1 MSSFVAF
8 LLEFSL
14 LILSVYSG
22 IFTLV
27 HSLGTGRFLEWGA
40 VNARGVTGGILV
52 IWDNKV
58 LELMGMELGLYSISC
73 RFKCCDDC
81 FVWIFSGEYGP
92 TLGNARED
100 FWDEFGAIRGLW
112 SDPWCIGGDFNVV
125 RFPGERSGASRLTL
139 AMRRFTWVIDDLH
152 LRNLPLLGGSSTWSE
167 GLNNQ
172 AYLRLDRFLVS
183 EGWEGHFSN
192 VLQCVL
198 PKPVSDHS
206 PILLDVGGMRR
217 GPSPFRFE
225 SMWLKEEGF
234 KDLVKF
240 WWLELSFRGFS
251 SFILTEKLKK
261 LKGFLKSWNFEVFG
275 NVAIRKNLTLT
286 QVGFWDSQEL
296 LGTLSVE
303 EEIARKASRVEFRK
317 RALWRKQ
324 AGDRSQ
330 GKFG

>member
-1 MSSFVAF
+1 
-8 LLEFSL
+8 
-14 LILSVYSG
+14 
-22 IFTLV
+22 
-27 HSLGTGRFLEWGA
+27 
-40 VNARGVTGGILV
+40 
-52 IWDNKV
+52 
-58 LELMGMELGLYSISC
+58 
-73 RFKCCDDC
+73 
-81 FVWIFSGEYGP
+81 
-92 TLGNARED
+92 
-100 FWDEFGAIRGLW
+100 
-112 SDPWCIGGDFNVV
+112 
-125 RFPGERSGASRLTL
+125 
-139 AMRRFTWVIDDLH
+139 MRRFTKVIDDLH

-225 SMWLKEEGF
+225 K
-234 KDLVKF
+234 
-240 WWLELSFRGFS
+240 
-251 SFILTEKLKK
+251 KLKK

-296 LGTLSVE
+296 LGTLSIK
-303 EEIARKASRVEFRK
+303 EEIAKKASRVEFRK
-317 RALWRKQ
+317 WALMEETSWRQKSREVWLKEEEADIKAEIVQ
-324 AGDRSQ
+324 AFQALLSKSGDWHPSISGMDFETLNRQDAAKLEEPFTEEEVSMCCQ
-330 GKFG
+330 LLMGTKP

>member
-1 MSSFVAF
+1 M
-8 LLEFSL
+8 
-14 LILSVYSG
+14 
-22 IFTLV
+22 
-27 HSLGTGRFLEWGA
+27 LG
-40 VNARGVTGGILV
+40 GVTGGILV
-52 IWDNKV
+52 FWDNKV

-112 SDPWCIGGDFNVV
+112 SDPWCIRGDFNVV
-125 RFPGERSGASRLTL
+125 RFPGEHSGASRLTS
-139 AMRRFTWVIDDLH
+139 AMRRFTKVIDDLH

-296 LGTLSVE
+296 LGTLSIK
-303 EEIARKASRVEFRK
+303 EEIAKKASRVEFRK
-317 RALWRKQ
+317 WALMEETSWRQKSREVWLKE
-324 AGDRSQ
+324 GNRNTNFFSQ
-330 GKFG
+330 NGKCMY